1 MDVELISIV
10 VISFILGMV
19 GAIFF
24 RRNLSGSGKI
34 EQIVR
39 DEIRTNRDESAKA
52 GRELREEVAS
62 AHKSSTETTVK
73 RLSEIGDLQKDKLE
87 SVEKRIKE
95 LSDSNE
101 SRIGKLR
108 DTLEAQ
114 LKSLQES
121 NQEKLDQMRR
131 TVDEKLQSTLEKRLG
146 ESFRFVSERL
156 EAVQRGLGE
165 MQNLATGVGD
175 LKRVLTNVKVRGTWG
190 EVQLGAL
197 LEQILTPDQYEKN
210 VQTREGSAD
219 RVEYAIRLPGTD
231 SNLNSSVWVPID
243 SKFPQEDYQRLVDA
257 ANEADV
263 DAVEKATAALIRA
276 VQNSAKTISDKYL
289 DPPRTTDFA
298 IMFLPT
304 EGLYGEII
312 RQPGLIEKLQQT
324 YRVTP
329 VGPNTLSAILNSF
342 RMGFRTLAI
351 EKRSSEVWQV
361 LAAVKTE
368 FGKFGD
374 TLDTLKKQLNTAS
387 NTIDNAGVRTR
398 AMERKLRDVEELPL
412 DASENLL
419 GLSDDRE

>member
-10 VISFILGMV
+10 AVAFILGMAV
-19 GAIFF
+19 ATFF
-24 RRNLSGSGKI
+24 LRNLFGSEKI

-39 DEIRTNRDESAKA
+39 DEIRTNRDESAKT

-62 AHKSSTETTVK
+62 AQKSSAETTVN
-73 RLSEIGDLQKDKLE
+73 RLSEIGSLQKDKLE

-108 DTLEAQ
+108 DTLEVQ

-146 ESFRFVSERL
+146 ESFKFVSDRL

-165 MQNLATGVGD
+165 MQNLAAGVGD
-175 LKRVLTNVKVRGTWG
+175 LKRVLTNVKIRGTWG
-190 EVQLGAL
+190 EVQLGTL
-197 LEQILTPDQYEKN
+197 LEQILTPDQYAQN

-219 RVEYAIRLPGTD
+219 MVEYAIRLPGTD
-231 SNLNSSVWVPID
+231 SNPTSSVWVPID

-257 ANEADV
+257 ANDADV
-263 DAVEKATAALIRA
+263 DAVEKATAALTRA
-276 VQNSAKTISDKYL
+276 VQNSAKTISEKYL

-304 EGLYGEII
+304 EGLYAEII
-312 RQPGLIEKLQQT
+312 RQPGLFEKLQQT
-324 YRVTP
+324 YRVIP
-329 VGPNTLSAILNSF
+329 VGPNTLSVILNSF

-351 EKRSSEVWQV
+351 EQRSSEVWRV
-361 LAAVKTE
+361 LAAVKME

-374 TLDTLKKQLNTAS
+374 TLGTLKKQLNTAS
-387 NTIDNAGVRTR
+387 NTIDSAGVRTR
-398 AMERKLRDVEELPL
+398 AMQRKLRDVEELPL
-412 DASENLL
+412 DASENFL
-419 GLSDDRE
+419 GFSDDRE